1 MTNQTKPNYT
11 LPLIIMSALFFLF
24 GFITTMNNS
33 LIKYLGDAFLLDD
46 GIRSLSAE
54 SLNALREY
62 ILNGVK
68 PAEDSIKSLVQPLI
82 DKWDVKRQY
91 INFAFFGSYIFS
103 IPIGLLLRKI
113 GYKGGLMLGLVIV
126 GIGFV
131 TTALF
136 GTSGFGMFLAC
147 MFIVALGVVLLQVAA
162 NPYITALGDPAT
174 ASSRLS
180 LTQALNSLATT
191 AAPLF
196 IVAFIIPSGDPDP
209 KSVSGPFFA
218 IAAFTLVVAVVL
230 NFFKLP
236 AIQDEDKTA
245 EFTGSYKSSA
255 WKYKN
260 LILGTIAIF
269 MYMGVEIGVPSF
281 FSPFIDYIGLNG
293 KVNPTA
299 MLSFYWGGMLI
310 GRFLGT
316 VILNKFKTEIV
327 LAISLAT
334 SAILV
339 LAAILIGPS
348 APNVAMWMFIA
359 TGLFHSIMWPA
370 IFSLSI
376 ADLGPHSK
384 MGSGIFCTAV
394 IGGAILPLAMGQIQ
408 VASGVIFAI
417 ATMFVYYLY
426 MTFFALKGAKLR

>member
-33 LIKYLGDAFLLDD
+33 LITYLGEAFKLDD
-46 GIRSLSAE
+46 A
-54 SLNALREY
+54 
-62 ILNGVK
+62 
-68 PAEDSIKSLVQPLI
+68 Q
-82 DKWDVKRQY
+82 RQW
-91 INFAFFGSYIFS
+91 INTAFFGSYILS
-103 IPIGLLLRKI
+103 IPIGNLLRKI
-113 GYKGGLMLGLVIV
+113 GYKGGLMLGLIV
-126 GIGFV
+126 VSIGFV
-131 TTALF
+131 ITAIF
-136 GTSGFGMFLAC
+136 GVDGFTGFLAC
-147 MFIVALGVVLLQVAA
+147 MFVVAVGVALLQVAA

-196 IVAFIIPSGDPDP
+196 IVAFIIPSGEPNP
-209 KSVSGPFFA
+209 TSVSLPFFV
-218 IAAFTLVVAVVL
+218 IAAFTFVIAIVL

-236 AIQDEDKTA
+236 AIQDEDKSA
-245 EFTGSYKSSA
+245 PMTGEYKSSA

-281 FSPFIDYIGLNG
+281 FRPFIDYIGLNG
-293 KVNPTA
+293 QVNPTS

-316 VILNKFKTEIV
+316 IILNKFKTEKV
-327 LAISLAT
+327 LALCLSISALLVL

-339 LAAILIGPS
+339 GPTS
-348 APNVAMWMFIA
+348 PKLAMWLFIS

-394 IGGAILPLAMGQIQ
+394 IGGAILPVIMGNIQ
-408 VASGVIFAI
+408 VATGSVIFAI